1 MHVVVAVVMVPMIVR
16 VIMVMIVP
24 MVMIVVVVVVMI
36 MVVIVG
42 MIVPM
47 MMVVPMAMVVP
58 VVMGMTMPVHLHLA
72 VRTSANRTHHAASK
86 SLILISSPPCGI
98 SLPPPQSGQQ
108 SNRCSIS
115 TVFMQS

>member
-16 VIMVMIVP
+16 VIMAV
-24 MVMIVVVVVVMI
+24 IVVVVIMI
-36 MVVIVG
+36 MPMVVIVG

-72 VRTSANRTHHAASK
+72 VSTSANRTHHAASK